1 MATQEQ
7 KKDYKVVK
15 DFVGINT
22 KANRT
27 AIKEEEFSWLE
38 NAMPIG
44 HANVRVVPAPSTV
57 AGVTFAASVVFSTY
71 GNLGTTNYYLA
82 FLSDGSAVQVKVSD
96 GTKTT
101 IGAASTFSTSGVEA
115 SQWNNTLIIIIDP
128 SKGYFQWDG
137 TNLVHVGSLTFSFG
151 LINYPSQMSLALTG
165 VAITGVAGQFSC
177 TAVTAG
183 TLINGMA
190 VTISGTLGG
199 TGSITGYSNPTT
211 YYIIATNGTTT
222 FTLSASSG
230 GSAITTTA
238 GTPTGLTYTLTAA
251 GYTAAST
258 ATVAVPNDTGGT
270 RAVISLAIS
279 GGVISGVSAYGTGL
293 TPGTGYT
300 AIPTVTLAG
309 PGVGLKITAALISQ
323 VGSAIASFSGRVWI
337 ANGRTLYFTAAG
349 TNNDFY
355 STSTGN
361 IIFNDSTLVG
371 NITQIISANNFLY
384 VFGVDSINVI
394 SDVRVNSSGTTLF
407 TNTNISA
414 SVGTDLPY
422 AMMPYFRSIVFMNRY
437 GVYALVGS
445 TTSKLSDALDGVFP
459 YIDFTKNVSAGQVL
473 VYNILC
479 AAFNFYV
486 NSSFPYGS
494 GGARWLQAVYFD
506 KKWFFTSQNAVT
518 FVSSI
523 PINGSAVLFSTTGT
537 DLQKTYQDSTAAIS
551 SYIQPALYGMGNI
564 IRDKVALKFGVEAI
578 LPSDLGNNMTVTVDS
593 ENATSPSITLTNFQ
607 YTDWVNN
614 SGSVVSWNNS
624 LSQVV
629 YWGNATNGYYLYRYN
644 ADMWGKYISLT
655 ITSSSPNWT
664 MTGIQ
669 FETELR
675 ARF

>member
-27 AIKEEEFSWLE
+27 AIKEEEFAWLE

-44 HANVRVVPAPSTV
+44 SANVRVVPAPSTV
-57 AGVTFAASVVFSTY
+57 AGVTFAANVVYATY
-71 GNLGTTNYYLA
+71 GNLGVTNYYIA
-82 FLSDGSAVQVKVSD
+82 FLSNGSAVQVKVSD
-96 GTKTT
+96 GTTTT
-101 IGAASTFSTSGVEA
+101 IGAASTFSTSGVQA

-128 SKGYFQWDG
+128 SNGYFQWNG
-137 TNLVHVGSLTFSFG
+137 TNLVKVGSLSF
-151 LINYPSQMSLALTG
+151 AL
-165 VAITGVAGQFSC
+165 
-177 TAVTAG
+177 
-183 TLINGMA
+183 
-190 VTISGTLGG
+190 SGTG
-199 TGSITGYSNPTT
+199 TGYTS
-211 YYIIATNGTTT
+211 AT
-222 FTLSASSG
+222 SV
-230 GSAITTTA
+230 
-238 GTPTGLTYTLTAA
+238 
-251 GYTAAST
+251 
-258 ATVAVPNDTGGT
+258 TVGAPNQTGGAQ
-270 RAVISLAIS
+270 AVISIGITGGAITS
-279 GGVISGVSAYGTGL
+279 VSAYGTGL

-300 AIPTVTLAG
+300 SVPTVTLG
-309 PGVGLKITAALISQ
+309 SPGSGQTITASLISQ
-323 VGSAIASFSGRVWI
+323 PGTAIASFAGRVWI
-337 ANGRTLYFTAAG
+337 ANGRTLYYTAAN
-349 TNNDFY
+349 TNNDFI
-355 STSTGN
+355 STSAGN
-361 IIFNDSTLVG
+361 IVFNDSTLIG
-371 NITQIISANNFLY
+371 NITQLVSANNFLY
-384 VFGVDSINVI
+384 VFGTDSINVI
-394 SDVRVNSSGTTLF
+394 SDVRVSTSTGATLL

-414 SVGTDLPY
+414 SVGTDLSY

-494 GGARWLQAVYFD
+494 GGGRWVQAVYFD

-518 FVSSI
+518 FVTSI
-523 PINGSAVLFSTTGT
+523 PVSGSAVLFTTTGT
-537 DLQKTYQDSTAAIS
+537 DLQQTYQSSTAAIS

-578 LPSDLGNNMTVTVDS
+578 LPSALGNNMTVTVDS
-593 ENATSPSITLTNFQ
+593 ENATSPSVTLNNFQ
-607 YTDWVNN
+607 YVSWINN
-614 SGSVVSWNNS
+614 SGSVVSWNNAS
-624 LSQVV
+624 SQTV
-629 YWGNATNGYYLYRYN
+629 YWGNATIGYYLYRYD
-644 ADMWGKYISLT
+644 AEMWGKYISLT

>member
-57 AGVTFAASVVFSTY
+57 AGVTFAASVVYSTY
-71 GNLGTTNYYLA
+71 GNLGVTNYYIA

-96 GTKTT
+96 GTTTT
-101 IGAASTFSTSGVEA
+101 IGAAGTFSTSGVQA

-128 SKGYFQWDG
+128 SKGYFQWNG
-137 TNLVHVGSLTFSFG
+137 TNLVKVGSLSF
-151 LINYPSQMSLALTG
+151 AL
-165 VAITGVAGQFSC
+165 
-177 TAVTAG
+177 
-183 TLINGMA
+183 
-190 VTISGTLGG
+190 SGTG
-199 TGSITGYSNPTT
+199 TGYTSATT
-211 YYIIATNGTTT
+211 V
-222 FTLSASSG
+222 
-230 GSAITTTA
+230 
-238 GTPTGLTYTLTAA
+238 
-251 GYTAAST
+251 
-258 ATVAVPNDTGGT
+258 TVGAPNQTGGT
-270 RAVISLAIS
+270 QAVISIGITGGAIAS
-279 GGVISGVSAYGTGL
+279 VSAYGTGL

-300 AIPTVTLAG
+300 SAPSVTLGA
-309 PGVGLKITAALISQ
+309 PGSGQTITASLISQ
-323 VGSAIASFSGRVWI
+323 PGTAIASFAGRVWI
-337 ANGRTLYFTAAG
+337 ANGRTLYYTAAN
-349 TNNDFY
+349 TNNDFI
-355 STSTGN
+355 STSAGN
-361 IIFNDSTLVG
+361 IVFNDSTLIG
-371 NITQIISANNFLY
+371 NITQLVSANNFLY
-384 VFGVDSINVI
+384 VFGTDSINVI
-394 SDVRVNSSGTTLF
+394 SDVRVSTSTGATLL

-414 SVGTDLPY
+414 SVGTDLSY

-486 NSSFPYGS
+486 NSSFPYGT
-494 GGARWLQAVYFD
+494 GGARWVQAVYFD

-518 FVSSI
+518 FVTSI
-523 PINGSAVLFSTTGT
+523 PVSGSAVLFTTTGT
-537 DLQKTYQDSTAAIS
+537 DLQKLYQDSTSSIS

-564 IRDKVALKFGVEAI
+564 IRDKTALKFGVEAI
-578 LPSDLGNNMTVTVDS
+578 LPSALGNNMTVTVDS
-593 ENATSPSITLTNFQ
+593 ENATSPSVTLNNFQ
-607 YTDWVNN
+607 YVSWVNN
-614 SGSVVSWNNS
+614 SSSVVSWNNAS
-624 LSQVV
+624 SQTV
-629 YWGNATNGYYLYRYN
+629 YWGNATIGYYLYRYD
-644 ADMWGKYISLT
+644 AEMWGKYISLT

-669 FETELR
+669 FETEQR

>member
-44 HANVRVVPAPSTV
+44 HANVRVVPAPTTV
-57 AGVTFAASVVFSTY
+57 AGVTFAASVVYSTY

-82 FLSDGSAVQVKVSD
+82 FLSNGSAVQVRVSD
-96 GTKTT
+96 GTTTT
-101 IGAASTFSTSGVEA
+101 IGAASTFSTSGVQA

-128 SKGYFQWDG
+128 TNGYFQWNG
-137 TNLVHVGSLTFSFG
+137 TYLVKVGSLSF
-151 LINYPSQMSLALTG
+151 AL
-165 VAITGVAGQFSC
+165 
-177 TAVTAG
+177 
-183 TLINGMA
+183 
-190 VTISGTLGG
+190 SGTG
-199 TGSITGYSNPTT
+199 TGYTS
-211 YYIIATNGTTT
+211 AT
-222 FTLSASSG
+222 
-230 GSAITTTA
+230 
-238 GTPTGLTYTLTAA
+238 
-251 GYTAAST
+251 T
-258 ATVAVPNDTGGT
+258 ATVAVQDQTGGS
-270 RAVISLAIS
+270 RAVISLTTTGGAIT
-279 GGVISGVSAYGTGL
+279 GVSAFGTGL

-300 AIPTVTLAG
+300 TLNPTVTLGA
-309 PGVGLKITAALISQ
+309 PGSGQTITATRIDQ
-323 VGSAIASFSGRVWI
+323 PGSCIASFAGRVWI
-337 ANGRTLYFTAAG
+337 ANGRTLYYTASG
-349 TNNDFY
+349 TNNDFI
-355 STSTGN
+355 STSSGN
-361 IIFNDSTLVG
+361 IIFNDSTLIG
-371 NITQIISANNFLY
+371 NITQLVSANNFLY
-384 VFGVDSINVI
+384 VFGTDSINVI
-394 SDVRVNSSGTTLF
+394 SDVRVSTSTGATLL

-486 NSSFPYGS
+486 NSSFPYGT
-494 GGARWLQAVYFD
+494 GGARWVQAVYFD

-523 PINGSAVLFSTTGT
+523 PVSGSAVLFTTTGT
-537 DLQKTYQDSTAAIS
+537 DLQKAYQSSTAAIN

-564 IRDKVALKFGVEAI
+564 IRDKQALKFGVEAI
-578 LPSDLGNNMTVTVDS
+578 LPAALGNNLTATVDS
-593 ENATSPSITLTNFQ
+593 ENASSPSVTLSNFNAVS
-607 YTDWVNN
+607 WLNN
-614 SGSVVSWNNS
+614 SGIIVSWKNGSSNTV
-624 LSQVV
+624 L
-629 YWGNATNGYYLYRYN
+629 WGNATTGYYLYRN
-644 ADMWGKYISLT
+644 DAEMWGKYISLT
-655 ITSSSPNWT
+655 VTSSSPNWT

>member
-27 AIKEEEFSWLE
+27 AIKEEEFAWLE

-44 HANVRVVPAPSTV
+44 HANVRVVPAPTTIGS
-57 AGVTFAASVVFSTY
+57 VTFASAVVYSTY
-71 GNLGTTNYYLA
+71 GNLGTTNYYIA
-82 FLSDGSAVQVKVSD
+82 FLADGSAKQVNISTNAV
-96 GTKTT
+96 TT
-101 IGAASTFSTSGVEA
+101 IGAAATFSTSGVQS

-137 TNLVHVGSLTFSFG
+137 TNLVKVGSLNF
-151 LINYPSQMSLALTG
+151 AL
-165 VAITGVAGQFSC
+165 
-177 TAVTAG
+177 
-183 TLINGMA
+183 
-190 VTISGTLGG
+190 SGTG
-199 TGSITGYSNPTT
+199 TSYGS
-211 YYIIATNGTTT
+211 TTT
-222 FTLSASSG
+222 V
-230 GSAITTTA
+230 
-238 GTPTGLTYTLTAA
+238 
-251 GYTAAST
+251 
-258 ATVAVPNDTGGT
+258 TVGAPNQTGGT
-270 RAVISLAIS
+270 QAVISLGITSGAITS
-279 GGVISGVSAYGTGL
+279 VSAYGTGL

-300 AIPTVTLAG
+300 SVPTVTLGGAG
-309 PGVGLKITAALISQ
+309 SGQTITASLISQ
-323 VGSAIASFSGRVWI
+323 PGTCIASFAGRVWI
-337 ANGRTLYFTAAG
+337 ANGRTLYYTAAG
-349 TNNDFY
+349 TNNDFIT
-355 STSTGN
+355 TSAGN
-361 IIFNDSTLVG
+361 IIFNDSTLIG
-371 NITQIISANNFLY
+371 NITQLVSANNFLY
-384 VFGVDSINVI
+384 VFGTDSINVI
-394 SDVRVNSSGTTLF
+394 SDVRINSSTGATLY

-459 YIDFTKNVSAGQVL
+459 YIDFTKSISAGQVL

-494 GGARWLQAVYFD
+494 GGSRWVQAVYFD

-518 FVSSI
+518 FIASI
-523 PINGSAVLFSTTGT
+523 PVSGSAVLFTTTGT
-537 DLQKTYQDSTAAIS
+537 DLQKTYQSSTAAIN

-564 IRDKVALKFGVEAI
+564 IRDKTALKFGVEAI
-578 LPSDLGNNMTVTVDS
+578 LPSALGNNMTVTVDS
-593 ENATSPSITLTNFQ
+593 ENATSPSVTLNNFT
-607 YTDWVNN
+607 YVTWLNN
-614 SGSVVSWNNS
+614 SGSVVSWNNAS
-624 LSQVV
+624 SQTV
-629 YWGNATNGYYLYRYN
+629 YWGNATTGYYLYRYD
-644 ADMWGKYISLT
+644 AQMWGKYISLT

-669 FETELR
+669 FETEQR